1 VTGPSPRGREEPAPA
16 SRAWF
21 EFLYGRYHRRER
33 VHPDPLEVLY
43 DYPDGKDREIAA
55 LVAASLAFGRVGS
68 ILAAVRGV
76 LGKMGPRPRDFL
88 ETADSADLRA
98 IFGDFR
104 YRFVSGETLACFL
117 RAVRNV
123 LREYGSLNA
132 CFLDGCRGKGET
144 VAGFLDP
151 FVEKLAAGGGAG
163 GTGFL
168 LPLPG
173 RKSACKRLNL
183 FLRWMV
189 RKDDIDPGGWEGV
202 SPERLIVPLDVHMHR
217 LCRRLRITGRK
228 DASMATAVE
237 ITRFFRSLEPGD
249 PVRYDFA
256 LTRLGMDSRKDRE
269 MWFSDD
275 SGTDDRRTG
284 NG

>member
-1 VTGPSPRGREEPAPA
+1 MTGPSTDGREKHPPA

-21 EFLYGRYHRRER
+21 DSLYGRYHRRER

-55 LVAASLAFGRVGS
+55 LVAASLAFGRVGQ
-68 ILAAVRGV
+68 ILAAVREV
-76 LGKMGPRPRDFL
+76 LGKMGSRPRDFL
-88 ETADSADLRA
+88 ERAEPADLKA
-98 IFGDFR
+98 AFGDFR
-104 YRFVSGETLACFL
+104 YRFVSGETLVRFL
-117 RAVRNV
+117 DAVRGV

-132 CFLDGCRGKGET
+132 CFLDGYRERGET
-144 VAGFLDP
+144 VAGSLDL
-151 FVEKLAAGGGAG
+151 FVEKLTAGGGG

-189 RKDDIDPGGWEGV
+189 RRDEIDPGGWEGV
-202 SPERLIVPLDVHMHR
+202 SPEKLIVPVDVHMHR

-256 LTRLGMDSRKDRE
+256 LTRLGMGPGEERAV
-269 MWFSDD
+269 WFSED
-275 SGTDDRRTG
+275 SGTSDRRSG

>member
-1 VTGPSPRGREEPAPA
+1 MSGPPFRRKGDPPPA

-21 EFLYGRYHRRER
+21 DSLYGKYHRRER
-33 VHPDPLEVLY
+33 VPPDPLEVLY
-43 DYPDGKDREIAA
+43 DYPDGGDREIAA
-55 LVAASLAFGRVGS
+55 LVAAALAFGRVGK
-68 ILAAVRGV
+68 ILAAVREV
-76 LGKMGPRPRDFL
+76 LGKMGSRPRDFL
-88 ETADSADLRA
+88 ERADYADLGA
-98 IFGDFR
+98 SFGDFR
-104 YRFVSGETLACFL
+104 YRFVSGEMLVRFL
-117 RAVRNV
+117 YALKKV
-123 LREYGSLNA
+123 LREYGSLNG
-132 CFLDGCRGKGET
+132 CFLDGYREKGET
-144 VAGFLDP
+144 VADSLDP
-151 FVEKLAAGGGAG
+151 FVEKLAAGGG

-189 RKDDIDPGGWEGV
+189 RKDDVDPGGWEGV
-202 SPERLIVPLDVHMHR
+202 SPEKLVVPLDVHMHR
-217 LCRRLRITGRK
+217 LCRCLGITARK

-256 LTRLGMDSRKDRE
+256 LTRLGMGPWEDRA
-269 MWFSDD
+269 MWLSDD
-275 SGTDDRRTG
+275 SGIDNRRSG